1 MTKKRR
7 HHYVWRYYL
16 KPWASNDKIWC
27 LMDSALFCSNLMG
40 VAQRRDFYKL
50 NELTLEDIRF
60 LDAFIN
66 KFESDF
72 LREINKGWVSS
83 FNMLF
88 EFQRYLDSNGIYEDQ
103 VRAHLDELKHNLE
116 ENLHTTIEESGKP
129 YLEDILQENVSF
141 FRTEKGCINFIY
153 YLSVQYM
160 RTERQKQKT
169 IDALNMVPN
178 SFGVKFERI
187 WNVMTHIIATNVGWN
202 LYALRENYQIVLL
215 KNSSQLEFITSDQ
228 PVINTY
234 AFGLKVE
241 APEKFDMYY
250 PVSPSLAVYLTDRPE
265 WKNLERVELGESD
278 VDRFNIMI
286 VEQANKQLFASKKD
300 SLLRYADETLFNS
313 FPNCS

>member
-16 KPWASNDKIWC
+16 KPWACNDKIWC
-27 LMDSALFCSNLMG
+27 RMGGAPFCSNLMG

-50 NELTLEDIRF
+50 KELTPEDIRF

-72 LREINKGWVSS
+72 LREINKGWISS

-88 EFQRYLDSNGIYEDQ
+88 EFQRYLDSNEIYEEQ
-103 VRAHLDELKHNLE
+103 VRTHLDELKHNLE
-116 ENLHTTIEESGKP
+116 ENLHAGIEESGKP
-129 YLEDILQENVSF
+129 YLEEILQESVSF
-141 FRTEKGCINFIY
+141 FRREKGCLDFIY
-153 YLSVQYM
+153 FLCVQYC

-169 IDALNMVPN
+169 LDVLQD

-202 LYALRENYQIVLL
+202 LYALRNNYQMVLL
-215 KNSSQLEFITSDQ
+215 KNRSSLEYITSDQ

-241 APEKFDMYY
+241 APEGFDLYY
-250 PVSPSLAVYLTDRPE
+250 PVSPNLAVYLTDRSE

-278 VDRFNIMI
+278 VDRFNIMMI
-286 VEQANKQLFASKKD
+286 EKTNKQLFASKKD
-300 SLLRYADETLFNS
+300 SLLRYALGNENE
-313 FPNCS
+313 CQA